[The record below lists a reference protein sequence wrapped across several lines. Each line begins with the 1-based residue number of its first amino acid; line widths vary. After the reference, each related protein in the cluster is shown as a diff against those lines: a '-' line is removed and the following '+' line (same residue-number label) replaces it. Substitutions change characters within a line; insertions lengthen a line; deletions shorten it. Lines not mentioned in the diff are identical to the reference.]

1 MGPEYLLDTN
11 TVIDFSAKRLSD
23 KAHQRIAQI
32 IDDFP
37 QISII
42 NKIELLG
49 FSNVPT
55 EIISFAE
62 NAFIIAL
69 DDNIATETINLRKK
83 YKIKPPDAIIAAT
96 AIVSNLTLVTS
107 NVDDFKNIHGLAILN
122 PLSII

>member
-1 MGPEYLLDTN
+1 M
-11 TVIDFSAKRLSD
+11 I
-23 KAHQRIAQI
+23 
-32 IDDFP
+32 P

-42 NKIELLG
+42 DKIELLG

-55 EIISFAE
+55 EVISFTE

-83 YKIKPPDAIIAAT
+83 YKIKLPDAVIAAT

-107 NVDDFKNIHGLAILN
+107 NVGDFKNIHGLAILN
-122 PLSII
+122 PQPII

>member
-1 MGPEYLLDTN
+1 MGPGHLLDTN
-11 TVIDFSAKRLSD
+11 SVIDFSAGRLSD

-55 EIISFAE
+55 QIISFTE
-62 NAFIIAL
+62 NALVIAL
-69 DDNIATETINLRKK
+69 DDDIAAETINLRKK
-83 YKIKPPDAIIAAT
+83 YKIKLPDAVIAAT

-107 NVDDFKNIHGLAILN
+107 NVDDFKNIDGLTILN
-122 PLSII
+122 PRSII

>member
-1 MGPEYLLDTN
+1 MGPGYLLDTN
-11 TVIDFSAKRLSD
+11 SIIDFSAGRFTN

-49 FSNVPT
+49 FSKVSKQ
-55 EIISFAE
+55 IISFTE

-69 DDNIATETINLRKK
+69 DDDIATETINLRKK
-83 YKIKPPDAIIAAT
+83 YKIKLPDAIIAAT

-107 NVDDFKNIHGLAILN
+107 NVDDFKNVQGLEILN
-122 PLSII
+122 PRSIS